1 MNILLV
7 DDEEHILKIIADF
20 LADCGYQTVTAAN
33 GTEALKCLE
42 RGADIGLIVSDIRMP
57 KMDGLEFLR
66 SVRVRFPGV
75 PVVLITGHGD
85 EQIAVAALQ
94 EGAFDYLKKPLK
106 LNEFLSCV
114 ERVDERNQL
123 EDRLLRDYQNLLH
136 SKRDSASDHPAA
148 LTDKQIRKEVTSIDE
163 ALQNLEAIW
172 DTLRGCLDTC
182 QPEKASE
189 QARLDFIR
197 DEIPSLLAAIRQKI
211 RYMTNVPAEGAE
223 SGSRDRVTEKML
235 EANKIN
241 I

>member
-1 MNILLV
+1 MDILLV
-7 DDEEHILKIIADF
+7 DDEEHILKIIGDF
-20 LADCGYQTVTAAN
+20 LADCGYRAVTAGN

-42 RGADIGLIVSDIRMP
+42 GGTNIGLVVSDIRMP

-66 SVRVRFPGV
+66 AVRIRFPGI

-85 EQIAVAALQ
+85 EQIAVTALQ

-123 EDRLLRDYQNLLH
+123 ETRLLQDYQDLLH
-136 SKRDSASDHPAA
+136 SQRDTASDHLFT
-148 LTDKQIRKEVTSIDE
+148 LTDKQGRKEAASIDE

-189 QARLDFIR
+189 QDRLDFIR
-197 DEIPSLLAAIRQKI
+197 DEIPGLLVGIRQKI
-211 RYMTNVPAEGAE
+211 GRLINVSVEGP
-223 SGSRDRVTEKML
+223 EKML
-235 EANKIN
+235 EVNK
-241 I
+241 